1 MFMERSKATWQS
13 ILLNSRMD
21 CFSRQ
26 VGIAMTKNKCVFRMN
41 MVFIFCKSDRLI
53 AGETV
58 PKSLRCRNIWNDIR
72 NQPVVRIRLR

>member
-1 MFMERSKATWQS
+1 
-13 ILLNSRMD
+13 
-21 CFSRQ
+21 
-26 VGIAMTKNKCVFRMN
+26 MN